1 MKRFF
6 VAMCVL
12 ALGAALTIDSAEA
25 ARLGGGR
32 SFGAQRSAPMQRQ
45 AQPAAPAQQSAAK
58 PAQPAPATPA
68 PATGNRWLGPIAGLA
83 AGLGLGWL
91 LGQGGFGGLGGMI
104 GSVMMMLVVAFAVMA
119 LFRWFTRRNAGSS
132 PPVQYAGLG
141 AGSGAGLGNETVAA
155 PPPSQMPTADAGSQ
169 PDFRS
174 QFQPQIPAGF
184 DAEGFLKQAK
194 LNFVRLQEAN
204 DRGNVDALREIT
216 TEDMFASLKV
226 DLLERAGQPQQTDV
240 VALTASLLEVVTE
253 GNLHWA
259 SVRFAGSIRETPNAA
274 PVDFEEVWNLQKP
287 ADGKTG
293 WLLAGIQQPAA
304 A

>member
-6 VAMCVL
+6 IALCML
-12 ALGAALTIDSAEA
+12 AAGAALTIDGAEA

-32 SFGAQRSAPMQRQ
+32 SVGTQRAAPMQRQ
-45 AQPAAPAQQSAAK
+45 AQPAAPAQAAK
-58 PAQPAPATPA
+58 PAAPAPAAPA
-68 PATGNRWLGPIAGLA
+68 PAGNRWLGPIAGLA

-91 LGQGGFGGLGGMI
+91 LGQGGMGGLGGML
-104 GSVMMMLVVAFAVMA
+104 GSVMMMLLVAFAVMA
-119 LFRWFTRRNAGSS
+119 LFRLFARKSAESV
-132 PPVQYAGLG
+132 PQYAGLG
-141 AGSGAGLGNETVAA
+141 NEPVAA
-155 PPPSQMPTADAGSQ
+155 PPPSQMPSAEAG

-174 QFQPQIPAGF
+174 QFQPQIPPGF
-184 DAEGFLKQAK
+184 DADGFLKQAK

-216 TEDMFASLKV
+216 TEDMFAQLKL
-226 DLLERAGQPQQTDV
+226 DLLDRAGQTQQTDV
-240 VALTASLLEVVTE
+240 VTLTASLLEVVTE

-274 PVDFEEVWNLQKP
+274 PAAFEEVWHLQKP

-293 WLLAGIQQPAA
+293 WLLAGIQQPTAA
-304 A
+304 

>member
-6 VAMCVL
+6 VAVCVL
-12 ALGAALTIDSAEA
+12 VLGAALTLDSAEA

-32 SFGAQRSAPMQRQ
+32 SFGAQRTAPVQRQ
-45 AQPAAPAQQSAAK
+45 AQPATPAQATK
-58 PAQPAPATPA
+58 PAAPAPAAPA
-68 PATGNRWLGPIAGLA
+68 PAGNRWLGPIAGLA

-91 LGQGGFGGLGGMI
+91 LGQGGLGGMI
-104 GSVMMMLVVAFAVMA
+104 GSVMMMLLVALAVTA
-119 LFRWFTRRNAGSS
+119 LFRWFARRSAGAA
-132 PPVQYAGLG
+132 PPVQYAGIG
-141 AGSGAGLGNETVAA
+141 AGAGTGLGNETVAA
-155 PPPSQMPTADAGSQ
+155 PPPSQMPSAEAG

-253 GNLHWA
+253 GNMHWA
-259 SVRFAGSIRETPNAA
+259 SVRFAGSIRETLNTA

>member
-1 MKRFF
+1 MQRLFIA
-6 VAMCVL
+6 VCAL

-32 SFGAQRSAPMQRQ
+32 SVGAQRAAPMQRQ
-45 AQPAAPAQQSAAK
+45 AQPAAPAQPSAAK
-58 PAQPAPATPA
+58 PAQPAPA

-91 LGQGGFGGLGGMI
+91 LGQGGLGGLGGMI
-104 GSVMMMLVVAFAVMA
+104 GGVMMMLVVAFAVMM
-119 LFRWFTRRNAGSS
+119 LFRFFSRRNAESS

-141 AGSGAGLGNETVAA
+141 AGPGAGLGNETVAA
-155 PPPSQMPTADAGSQ
+155 PPPSQMPTAEAGSL

-184 DAEGFLKQAK
+184 DAEGFLRQAK

-204 DRGNVDALREIT
+204 DRGNVDALRDIT
-216 TEDMFASLKV
+216 TEDMFAALKV
-226 DLLERAGQPQQTDV
+226 DLLERAGQTQQTDV

-259 SVRFAGSIRETPNAA
+259 SVRFSGSIRETPNTA
-274 PVDFEEVWNLQKP
+274 PVDFEEVWHLQKP

>member
-6 VAMCVL
+6 IAVCVL

-32 SFGAQRSAPMQRQ
+32 SLGAQRSAPMQRQ
-45 AQPAAPAQQSAAK
+45 AQPAAPAQAAK
-58 PAQPAPATPA
+58 PAQPAPAAPA
-68 PATGNRWLGPIAGLA
+68 PAAGNRWLGPIAGLA

-91 LGQGGFGGLGGMI
+91 IGQGGLGGMI
-104 GSVMMMLVVAFAVMA
+104 GSVMMMLLVAFAAMA
-119 LFRWFTRRNAGSS
+119 LFRWFARRNTGAAA
-132 PPVQYAGLG
+132 PVQYAGIG
-141 AGSGAGLGNETVAA
+141 AGTGTGLGNETVAA
-155 PPPSQMPTADAGSQ
+155 PPPSQMPSAEAG

-174 QFQPQIPAGF
+174 QFQPQIPVGF
-184 DAEGFLKQAK
+184 DADGFLKQAK

-216 TEDMFASLKV
+216 TEDMYAELKL
-226 DLLERAGQPQQTDV
+226 DLLERAGRTQQTDV
-240 VALTASLLEVVTE
+240 VTLTASLLEVVTE

-274 PVDFEEVWNLQKP
+274 PVAFEEVWHLQKP

-293 WLLAGIQQPAA
+293 WLLAGIQQPTAA
-304 A
+304 

>member
-1 MKRFF
+1 MKRLFMA
-6 VAMCVL
+6 VCAL
-12 ALGAALTIDSAEA
+12 ALGAVVTIDSAEA

-32 SFGAQRSAPMQRQ
+32 SVGAQRSAPMQRQ
-45 AQPAAPAQQSAAK
+45 AQPAAPAAK

-68 PATGNRWLGPIAGLA
+68 PATGNRWLGPLAGLA

-91 LGQGGFGGLGGMI
+91 LGQGGLGGLGGMI
-104 GSVMMMLVVAFAVMA
+104 GSVMIMLVVAFAVMM
-119 LFRWFTRRNAGSS
+119 LFRFFSRRNAVSS

-141 AGSGAGLGNETVAA
+141 AAEPGAGLGNETVAA
-155 PPPSQMPTADAGSQ
+155 PPPSQLPATQSGSQ

-174 QFQPQIPAGF
+174 QFQPQVPAGF

-226 DLLERAGQPQQTDV
+226 DLLERSGQPQQTDV

-259 SVRFAGSIRETPNAA
+259 SVRFAGSIRETPNTA
-274 PVDFEEVWNLQKP
+274 PVEFEEVWHLQKP

-293 WLLAGIQQPAA
+293 WLLAGIQQTAA

>member
-1 MKRFF
+1 MKRLFIA
-6 VAMCVL
+6 VCAL
-12 ALGAALTIDSAEA
+12 ALGAALTIDGAEA
-25 ARLGGGR
+25 ARVGGGR
-32 SFGAQRSAPMQRQ
+32 SVGAQRAVPMQRQ
-45 AQPAAPAQQSAAK
+45 AQPAAPAQAAK
-58 PAQPAPATPA
+58 PAQPAPAA
-68 PATGNRWLGPIAGLA
+68 PATGNRWLGPLAGLA

-91 LGQGGFGGLGGMI
+91 LGQGGLGGMI
-104 GSVMMMLVVAFAVMA
+104 GSVMMMLLVAFAVMM
-119 LFRWFTRRNAGSS
+119 LFRFFSRRNAQSS

-141 AGSGAGLGNETVAA
+141 AGTGAGLGNETVAA
-155 PPPSQMPTADAGSQ
+155 PPPSQMPTAEAGSQ

-226 DLLERAGQPQQTDV
+226 DLLERAGQSQQTDV
-240 VALTASLLEVVTE
+240 VTLTASLLEVVTE

-259 SVRFAGSIRETPNAA
+259 SVRFAGSLRETPNTA
-274 PVDFEEVWNLQKP
+274 PVAFEEVWHLQKP

-293 WLLAGIQQPAA
+293 WLLAGIQQPTPA
-304 A
+304 

>member
-1 MKRFF
+1 MTRFF
-6 VAMCVL
+6 IAVCAF
-12 ALGAALTIDSAEA
+12 ALGATLTIDSAEA
-25 ARLGGGR
+25 ARVGGGR
-32 SFGAQRSAPMQRQ
+32 SVGAQRAAPMQRQ
-45 AQPAAPAQQSAAK
+45 AQPAAPAQAAK
-58 PAQPAPATPA
+58 PAAPAPAAPA

-91 LGQGGFGGLGGMI
+91 LGHGGFGGMGGMI
-104 GSVMMMLVVAFAVMA
+104 GSIMLMLVVGFAVMM
-119 LFRWFTRRNAGSS
+119 LFRFFSRRNAEAS

-141 AGSGAGLGNETVAA
+141 AGSGAELGNETVAA
-155 PPPSQMPTADAGSQ
+155 PPPSQMPTAAAGSQ

-226 DLLERAGQPQQTDV
+226 DLLERAGQSQQTDV

-253 GNLHWA
+253 GNMHWA
-259 SVRFAGSIRETPNAA
+259 SVRFAGSIRETPNTA

>member
-1 MKRFF
+1 MKGFF
-6 VAMCVL
+6 VAVCVL
-12 ALGAALTIDSAEA
+12 ALGVALTIDSAEA

-32 SFGAQRSAPMQRQ
+32 SVGAQRAAPMQRQ
-45 AQPAAPAQQSAAK
+45 AQPAAPAPAAK
-58 PAQPAPATPA
+58 PAQPAPV

-91 LGQGGFGGLGGMI
+91 LGQGGLGGMI
-104 GSVMMMLVVAFAVMA
+104 GSVMMMLVVAFAVLA
-119 LFRWFTRRNAGSS
+119 LFRFLSRRSAGSAA
-132 PPVQYAGLG
+132 PVQY
-141 AGSGAGLGNETVAA
+141 AGLGNETVAA
-155 PPPSQMPTADAGSQ
+155 PPPSQMPMAEAGSQ

-184 DAEGFLKQAK
+184 NTEGFLKQAK

-226 DLLERAGQPQQTDV
+226 DLLERAGQSQQTDV

-253 GNLHWA
+253 DNLHWA
-259 SVRFAGSIRETPNAA
+259 SVRFSGSIRETLNAA
-274 PVDFEEVWNLQKP
+274 PVDFEEVWHLQKP

>member
-1 MKRFF
+1 MKRLFIA
-6 VAMCVL
+6 VCAL
-12 ALGAALTIDSAEA
+12 ALGAALTIDGAEA
-25 ARLGGGR
+25 ARVGGGR
-32 SFGAQRSAPMQRQ
+32 SVGAQRTAPMQRQ
-45 AQPAAPAQQSAAK
+45 APPAASTQQSAAK
-58 PAQPAPATPA
+58 PAPAA
-68 PATGNRWLGPIAGLA
+68 PATGNRWLGPLAGLA

-91 LGQGGFGGLGGMI
+91 LGQGGLGGMI
-104 GSVMMMLVVAFAVMA
+104 GSVMMMLLVAFAVMM
-119 LFRWFTRRNAGSS
+119 LFRFFSRRNAGSA
-132 PPVQYAGLG
+132 PPVQY
-141 AGSGAGLGNETVAA
+141 AGLGNETVAA
-155 PPPSQMPTADAGSQ
+155 PPPSQMPMAEAGSQ

-226 DLLERAGQPQQTDV
+226 DLLERAGQSQQTDV
-240 VALTASLLEVVTE
+240 VTLTASLLEVVTE

-259 SVRFAGSIRETPNAA
+259 SVRFAGSLRETPNTA
-274 PVDFEEVWNLQKP
+274 PVAFEEVWHLQKH

-293 WLLAGIQQPAA
+293 WLLAGIQQPTPA
-304 A
+304 

>member
-6 VAMCVL
+6 VAVCTL
-12 ALGAALTIDSAEA
+12 ALGAALAIDSAEA

-32 SFGAQRSAPMQRQ
+32 SIGAQRAAPMQRQ

-58 PAQPAPATPA
+58 PAQPTPAAPAA
-68 PATGNRWLGPIAGLA
+68 ATGNRWLGPIAGLA

-91 LGQGGFGGLGGMI
+91 LGQGGLSGMI
-104 GSVMMMLVVAFAVMA
+104 GSIMMMLVVAFAVMM
-119 LFRWFTRRNAGSS
+119 LIRFFSRRNAVAA
-132 PPVQYAGLG
+132 PPVQYAGIG
-141 AGSGAGLGNETVAA
+141 AGTGAGLGNETVAA
-155 PPPSQMPTADAGSQ
+155 PPPSQMPAADVGSQ

-184 DAEGFLKQAK
+184 DADGFLKQAK

-253 GNLHWA
+253 GTLHWA
-259 SVRFAGSIRETPNAA
+259 SVRFAGSIRETPHAA
-274 PVDFEEVWNLQKP
+274 PVAFEEVWHLQKP

>member
-1 MKRFF
+1 MKRLLIG
-6 VAMCVL
+6 VCAL

-32 SFGAQRSAPMQRQ
+32 SFGAQRAAPMQRQ
-45 AQPAAPAQQSAAK
+45 AQPAAPAPAAK
-58 PAQPAPATPA
+58 PAQPAPA
-68 PATGNRWLGPIAGLA
+68 PATGNRWLGPLAGLA

-91 LGQGGFGGLGGMI
+91 LGQGGLGGMI
-104 GSVMMMLVVAFAVMA
+104 GSVMMMLLVAFAVMM
-119 LFRWFTRRNAGSS
+119 LFRFFSRRNAGSV
-132 PPVQYAGLG
+132 PPVQY
-141 AGSGAGLGNETVAA
+141 AGLGNETVAA
-155 PPPSQMPTADAGSQ
+155 PPPSQMPMAEAGSQ

-226 DLLERAGQPQQTDV
+226 DLLERAGQSQQTDV
-240 VALTASLLEVVTE
+240 VTLTASLLEVVTE

-259 SVRFAGSIRETPNAA
+259 SVRFAGSLRETPNTA
-274 PVDFEEVWNLQKP
+274 PVAFEEVWHLQKP

-293 WLLAGIQQPAA
+293 WLLAGIQQPTPA
-304 A
+304 

>member
-1 MKRFF
+1 MKRFL
-6 VAMCVL
+6 VGVCAL

-32 SFGAQRSAPMQRQ
+32 SVGAQRAAPMQRQ
-45 AQPAAPAQQSAAK
+45 AQPAAPATAAK
-58 PAQPAPATPA
+58 PAPAAPA
-68 PATGNRWLGPIAGLA
+68 PATGNRWLGPLAGLA

-91 LGQGGFGGLGGMI
+91 LGQGGLGGMI
-104 GSVMMMLVVAFAVMA
+104 GSVMMMLVVAFAVMM
-119 LFRWFTRRNAGSS
+119 LFRLFSRRSAQSS

-155 PPPSQMPTADAGSQ
+155 PPPSQMPSAAAGLQ

-184 DAEGFLKQAK
+184 DTEGFLKQAK

-253 GNLHWA
+253 GPMHWA
-259 SVRFAGSIRETPNAA
+259 SVRFAGSIRETPNSA
-274 PVDFEEVWNLQKP
+274 PVTFEEVWHLQKP
-287 ADGKTG
+287 VDGKTG

>member
-6 VAMCVL
+6 VGLCAL
-12 ALGAALTIDSAEA
+12 ALGTALTIDSTEA

-32 SFGAQRSAPMQRQ
+32 SFGAQRTAPMQRQ
-45 AQPAAPAQQSAAK
+45 AQPAAPAQQSAGK
-58 PAQPAPATPA
+58 PAQTAPAA
-68 PATGNRWLGPIAGLA
+68 PAAGNRWLGPIAGLA

-91 LGQGGFGGLGGMI
+91 LGQGGI
-104 GSVMMMLVVAFAVMA
+104 GSVMMMLLVAFAVVA
-119 LFRWFTRRNAGSS
+119 LLRFFSRRSEGPA
-132 PPVQYAGLG
+132 PPMQY
-141 AGSGAGLGNETVAA
+141 AGLGNETVPA
-155 PPPSQMPTADAGSQ
+155 PPPSQLPTAEAGSQ

-174 QFQPQIPAGF
+174 QFKPQIPAGF

-216 TEDMFASLKV
+216 TEDMFASLEL
-226 DLLERAGQPQQTDV
+226 DLIERAGQPQRTDV
-240 VALTASLLEVVTE
+240 ATLTASLLEVVTE

-259 SVRFAGSIRETPNAA
+259 SVRFAGSIRETPNTA
-274 PVDFEEVWNLQKP
+274 PLDFEEVWHLQKP
-287 ADGKTG
+287 ADGKSG